1 MQRYLCSK
9 LLLDHHCC
17 IWVVIDQ
24 GTLIEQM
31 LMYFTDIQF
40 LRDTS
45 TEHMVFLAGLL
56 ELAAFPIMALVV
68 ITCWMYVF
76 LLSIFERLYL
86 ANMVLLRM

>member
-9 LLLDHHCC
+9 LLLDRHCC

-31 LMYFTDIQF
+31 LMCFTDIQF